1 MVLKAYS
8 ASDATL
14 NVYSWTIPSSP
25 TTTCNSTKVSQLSSS
40 NWSTDGQDPEGLTIA
55 AGKLAFIS
63 EDDDAPGVHSLQGF
77 PLPPVITQSTPV
89 TPVNRFGT
97 EAALGYS
104 SKTTRLYN
112 LQADDEAVPDK
123 SQLYVGAPGSSSNF
137 PIVRLPNSKYADGL
151 GINGNSNSTNPAG
164 LALASSGRNISAT
177 NPAGIYRLNVGTGA
191 LTLVKNLSA
200 SNQLGLDQD
209 TGADFVPGQNG
220 TFYILA
226 EKGAFFRYT
235 NFNATTGAGGTLTKL
250 CTVNLNTRPGETA
263 DSDFEGLAT
272 INKPTAS
279 NPEAP
284 FTFASI
290 TGIDFGLAA
299 PIAAGIVLGSLGA
312 LAKKLYQ

>member
-1 MVLKAYS
+1 MPLRAYT

-25 TTTCNSTKVSQLSSS
+25 TTTCNSTKVSRLSPS
-40 NWSTDGQDPEGLTIA
+40 NWSTAGQDPEGLTIA
-55 AGKLAFIS
+55 KGRLAFIS
-63 EDDDAPGVHSLQGF
+63 EDDGAPGVYSAQSF
-77 PLPPVITQSTPV
+77 PLPALITTSNSVSPLA
-89 TPVNRFGT
+89 RFGT
-97 EAALGYS
+97 EAALAYS

-112 LQADDEAVPDK
+112 LQADDLASNK
-123 SQLYVGAPGSSSNF
+123 SQLYVGAPGAVPNF
-137 PIVRLPNSKYADGL
+137 TAKPLKKIYADGL

-177 NPAGIYRLNVGTGA
+177 NPAGIYRLNVNTGA
-191 LTLVKNLSA
+191 LTLVSNQSA
-200 SNQLGLDQD
+200 SNRLGVNQD

-235 NFNATTGAGGTLTKL
+235 NFNPTTGAGGTLTRL
-250 CTVNLNTRPGETA
+250 CTVNLSAQPGETA

-272 INKPTAS
+272 VNQPTAS

-284 FTFASI
+284 FTFASL

-299 PIAAGIVLGSLGA
+299 PIAAGIVLGGLGT
-312 LAKKLYQ
+312 LVKKLYK